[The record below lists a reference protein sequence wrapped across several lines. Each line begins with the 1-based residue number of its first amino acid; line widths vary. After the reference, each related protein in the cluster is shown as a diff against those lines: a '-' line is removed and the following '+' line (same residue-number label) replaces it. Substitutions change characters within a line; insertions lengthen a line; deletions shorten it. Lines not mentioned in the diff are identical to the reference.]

1 MLANLLSVGVS
12 LVRGVPTE
20 FGECAKMANLLSTL
34 RPTEWGTQF
43 NVRAVP
49 DSQQPGGAVKK
60 DLAYT
65 PFPIGMHTDNPYRDP
80 TPDFQLLHAIE
91 QCSCPEGEVKPC
103 DSCTSAQLINF
114 TFNQYLDEGPPC
126 DSCTVMNH
134 FVDGFLA

>member
-80 TPDFQLLHAIE
+80 FPGVQLLHCLKQAA
-91 QCSCPEGEVKPC
+91 GGGA
-103 DSCTSAQLINF
+103 TTL
-114 TFNQYLDEGPPC
+114 T
-126 DSCTVMNH
+126 
-134 FVDGFLA
+134 DGFAAAARLRAADPEAFALLARHAIWGVFRKS

>member
-91 QCSCPEGEVKPC
+91 QCSCPEGEGC
-103 DSCTSAQLINF
+103 DPCTSAYF
-114 TFNQYLDEGPPC
+114 
-126 DSCTVMNH
+126 DSIPV
-134 FVDGFLA
+134 

>member
-91 QCSCPEGEVKPC
+91 QCSCAQDHGKVTADGNC
-103 DSCTSAQLINF
+103 DECAVLNSTGRSSRASRGYRRGTFSAR
-114 TFNQYLDEGPPC
+114 
-126 DSCTVMNH
+126 
-134 FVDGFLA
+134 